1 MGAKLQKLAQQ
12 NIKQYQKTVAKEAK
26 KYGLDINF
34 KKIANQLEK
43 EYGAQV
49 KSGINKAVKQGQ
61 QAYNNA
67 PAQLNNNENFVKAQ
81 KFANKATFS
90 QVLNTVQKE
99 LKNQIK
105 KIDNPKVVNN
115 LNALVNSGA
124 AEAKNQLKKAG
135 IKANSNIKNTANK
148 ELKKAQ
154 NQYQGAVQEQFNAA
168 KVE

>member
-1 MGAKLQKLAQQ
+1 MG
-12 NIKQYQKTVAKEAK
+12 KQYQKTVAKEAK
-26 KYGLDINF
+26 KYGVNINF
-34 KKIANQLEK
+34 QKIANQLQK

-49 KSGINKAVKQGQ
+49 ESGINKAVKQGQ

-67 PAQLNNNENFVKAQ
+67 PAQLNNNKNFQKAQ
-81 KFANKATFS
+81 NFAKKATFG
-90 QVLNTVQKE
+90 QVLATVQKE

-124 AEAKNQLKKAG
+124 AEAKSQLKKAG
-135 IKANSNIKNTANK
+135 IKANANIKNTANK

-168 KVE
+168 KLELNKAVKNL